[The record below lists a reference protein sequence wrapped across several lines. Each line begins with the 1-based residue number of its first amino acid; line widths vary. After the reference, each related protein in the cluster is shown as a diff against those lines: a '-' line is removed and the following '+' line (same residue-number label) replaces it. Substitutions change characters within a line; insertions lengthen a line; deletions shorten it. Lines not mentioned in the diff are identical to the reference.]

1 MAMEKL
7 NIIHIQKNETEFLFQ
22 IIYKNQLK
30 MD

>member
-22 IIYKNQLK
+22 IYKNQLK